1 MRACPAH
8 CKCDAAMRQRVACLS
23 RDLRSAQVSRA
34 AGIADGVH
42 GANFPGETGRVEQSK
57 AILGWALPDPP
68 SVIVLEFQ
76 GLGLNL
82 RCEALVGGCD
92 RFHAARAF
100 GFGLAGV
107 GVVLGDVR

>member
-8 CKCDAAMRQRVACLS
+8 CKCDTTIRERVACLS

-34 AGIADGVH
+34 AGVADGVH
-42 GANFPGETGRVEQSK
+42 SANVPGETGRVEQSE
-57 AILGWALPDPP
+57 ATLGWALPDPP

-82 RCEALVGGCD
+82 RCEAVVAGRSRL
-92 RFHAARAF
+92 HAARAF